1 MAAKSL
7 AMSFSFNTK
16 LSVVA
21 EDILEL
27 EVHIDNSNI
36 NKSKFYWYLAEHLLQ
51 RQNDIEVIASEGI
64 ISIRSKVI
72 PMDIEKIETDVSS
85 FEFSLISQIDHRLEI
100 PICYE
105 QTFSS
110 DLKEVSNQLNLST
123 HEIIEIHSSATYEV
137 KAIGFTPG
145 FSYLG
150 DLDEKISVPRLSKP
164 RLKTSVGSVA
174 IANDRTGIY
183 CLGGPGGW
191 PIIGA
196 TPMNLFN
203 PDDNDSVK
211 LIPGTKVTFKEISIE
226 EFRAIKSME

>member
-1 MAAKSL
+1 MAAKSS
-7 AMSFSFNTK
+7 AMSFNFNTEI
-16 LSVVA
+16 SVIA
-21 EDILEL
+21 EDMLEL
-27 EVHIDNSNI
+27 ELHDFHS
-36 NKSKFYWYLAEHLLQ
+36 NKSKFYWHLAEHLLQ
-51 RQNDIEVIASEGI
+51 SQNDIEVIASEEV

-72 PMDIEKIETDVSS
+72 PMDIKKIEATLSS
-85 FEFSLISQIDHRLEI
+85 FEFSLISQIDQKLEI

-105 QTFSS
+105 EVFAS
-110 DLKEVSNQLNLST
+110 DLKEISKQLNLPT
-123 HEIIEIHSSATYEV
+123 QEIIDIHSSAAYEV

-150 DLDEKISVPRLSKP
+150 DLDEKIAVPRLSKP
-164 RLKTSVGSVA
+164 RVKTKVGSVA

-203 PDDNDSVK
+203 PDEDGSVS
-211 LIPGTKVTFKEISIE
+211 LIPGTKVTFKKISME
-226 EFRAIKSME
+226 EFKIVQNRN

>member
-1 MAAKSL
+1 MAAKSS
-7 AMSFSFNTK
+7 AMSFNFNTEI
-16 LSVVA
+16 SVIA
-21 EDILEL
+21 EDMLEL
-27 EVHIDNSNI
+27 HLHDFHS
-36 NKSKFYWYLAEHLLQ
+36 NKSKFYWHLAEHLLQ
-51 RQNDIEVIASEGI
+51 SQNDIEVIASEEV

-72 PMDIEKIETDVSS
+72 PMDIKKIEATLSS
-85 FEFSLISQIDHRLEI
+85 FEFSLISQIDHKLEI

-105 QTFSS
+105 EVFAS
-110 DLKEVSNQLNLST
+110 DLKEISKQLNLT
-123 HEIIEIHSSATYEV
+123 TQEIIDIHSSAAYEV

-150 DLDEKISVPRLSKP
+150 DLDEKIAVPRLSKP
-164 RLKTSVGSVA
+164 RVKTMVGSVA

-203 PDDNDSVK
+203 PDDDGSVT
-211 LIPGTKVTFKEISIE
+211 LIPGTKVTFKKISME
-226 EFRAIKSME
+226 EFKIVESRN

>member
-1 MAAKSL
+1 
-7 AMSFSFNTK
+7 MSFNFNTK
-16 LSVVA
+16 ISVIA
-21 EDILEL
+21 EDMLEL
-27 EVHIDNSNI
+27 HLHDFHS
-36 NKSKFYWYLAEHLLQ
+36 NKSKFYWHLAEHLLQ
-51 RQNDIEVIASEGI
+51 SQNDIEVIASEEV

-72 PMDIEKIETDVSS
+72 PMDIKKIEATLSS
-85 FEFSLISQIDHRLEI
+85 FEFSLISQIDQKLEI

-105 QTFSS
+105 EVFAS
-110 DLKEVSNQLNLST
+110 DLKEISKQLNLT
-123 HEIIEIHSSATYEV
+123 TQEIIDIHSSAAYEV

-150 DLDEKISVPRLSKP
+150 DLDEKIAVPRLSKP
-164 RLKTSVGSVA
+164 RVKTKAGSVA

-203 PDDNDSVK
+203 PDNDGSVT
-211 LIPGTKVTFKEISIE
+211 LIPGTKVTFKKISME
-226 EFRAIKSME
+226 EFKIVQNRN

>member
-1 MAAKSL
+1 MVAKSS
-7 AMSFSFNTK
+7 AMSFNFNTEI
-16 LSVVA
+16 SVIA
-21 EDILEL
+21 EDMLEL
-27 EVHIDNSNI
+27 HLHDFHS
-36 NKSKFYWYLAEHLLQ
+36 NKSKFYWHLAEHLLQ
-51 RQNDIEVIASEGI
+51 SQNDIEVIASEEV

-72 PMDIEKIETDVSS
+72 PMDIKKIEATLSS
-85 FEFSLISQIDHRLEI
+85 FEFSLISQIDQKLEI

-105 QTFSS
+105 EVFAS
-110 DLKEVSNQLNLST
+110 DLKEISKQLNLPT
-123 HEIIEIHSSATYEV
+123 QEIIDIHSSAAYEV

-150 DLDEKISVPRLSKP
+150 DLDEKIAVPRLSKP
-164 RLKTSVGSVA
+164 RVKTKVGSVA

-203 PDDNDSVK
+203 PDDDGSVT
-211 LIPGTKVTFKEISIE
+211 LIPGTKVTFKKISME
-226 EFRAIKSME
+226 EFKIVQNRN

>member
-1 MAAKSL
+1 MAAKSSP
-7 AMSFSFNTK
+7 MSFNFSTK

-27 EVHIDNSNI
+27 ELHINNSNI

-51 RQNDIEVIASEGI
+51 SQNDIEVIASEEVV
-64 ISIRSKVI
+64 SIRSKTI
-72 PMDIEKIETDVSS
+72 PMDIKKIETDVSS
-85 FEFSLISQIDHRLEI
+85 FDFSLISQIDHRFEI
-100 PICYE
+100 PICYD
-105 QTFSS
+105 QALAS
-110 DLKEVSNQLNLST
+110 DLKKISEQLNLST
-123 HEIIEIHSSATYEV
+123 QEIIDIHSSDTYEV

-150 DLDEKISVPRLSKP
+150 DLNEKIAVPRLSKP

-196 TPMNLFN
+196 TPMDLFN
-203 PDDNDSVK
+203 PNNTGSVK
-211 LIPGTKVTFKEISIE
+211 LIPGTKVTFKKISME

>member
-1 MAAKSL
+1 
-7 AMSFSFNTK
+7 MSFNFNTEI
-16 LSVVA
+16 SVIA
-21 EDILEL
+21 EDMLEL
-27 EVHIDNSNI
+27 HLHDFHS
-36 NKSKFYWYLAEHLLQ
+36 NKSKFYWHLAEHLLQ
-51 RQNDIEVIASEGI
+51 SQNDIEVIASEEV

-72 PMDIEKIETDVSS
+72 PMDIKKIEAALSS
-85 FEFSLISQIDHRLEI
+85 FEFSLISKIDHKLEI

-105 QTFSS
+105 EVFAS
-110 DLKEVSNQLNLST
+110 DLKEISKQLNLT
-123 HEIIEIHSSATYEV
+123 AEEIIDIHSSAAYEV

-150 DLDEKISVPRLSKP
+150 DLDEKIAVPRLSKP
-164 RLKTSVGSVA
+164 RVKTKVGSVA

-203 PDDNDSVK
+203 PDDDGSVT
-211 LIPGTKVTFKEISIE
+211 LIPGTKVTFKKISME
-226 EFRAIKSME
+226 EFKIVESRN

>member
-7 AMSFSFNTK
+7 AMSFNFNTK
-16 LSVVA
+16 ISVIA
-21 EDILEL
+21 EDMLEL
-27 EVHIDNSNI
+27 RLHVSHI
-36 NKSKFYWYLAEHLLQ
+36 NKSKFYWHLAEHLLNS
-51 RQNDIEVIASEGI
+51 QNDIEVIASEEV

-72 PMDIEKIETDVSS
+72 PMDINKIESALSS
-85 FEFSLISQIDHRLEI
+85 FELSLISQIDHKLEI

-105 QTFSS
+105 EVFAS
-110 DLKEVSNQLNLST
+110 DLKEISKQLNLST
-123 HEIIEIHSSATYEV
+123 QEITDIHSSASYEV

-150 DLDEKISVPRLSKP
+150 DLDEKIAVPRLSKP
-164 RLKTSVGSVA
+164 RLSTAVGSVA

-196 TPMNLFN
+196 TPINLFN
-203 PDDNDSVK
+203 PDDTGSVT
-211 LIPGTKVTFKEISIE
+211 LIPGTKVTFKKISME
-226 EFRAIKSME
+226 EFIMMQSRN

>member
-1 MAAKSL
+1 MVAKSS
-7 AMSFSFNTK
+7 AMSFNFNTEI
-16 LSVVA
+16 SVIA
-21 EDILEL
+21 EDMLEL
-27 EVHIDNSNI
+27 HLHDFHS
-36 NKSKFYWYLAEHLLQ
+36 NKSKFYWHLAEHLLQ
-51 RQNDIEVIASEGI
+51 SQNDIEVIASEEV

-72 PMDIEKIETDVSS
+72 PMDIKKIEATLSS
-85 FEFSLISQIDHRLEI
+85 FEFSLISQIDQKLEI

-105 QTFSS
+105 EVFAS
-110 DLKEVSNQLNLST
+110 DLKEISKQLNLT
-123 HEIIEIHSSATYEV
+123 TQEIIDIHSSAAYEV

-150 DLDEKISVPRLSKP
+150 DLDEKIAVPRLSKP
-164 RLKTSVGSVA
+164 RVKTKVGSVA

-203 PDDNDSVK
+203 PDDDGSVT
-211 LIPGTKVTFKEISIE
+211 LIPGTKVTFKKISME
-226 EFRAIKSME
+226 EFKIVESRN

>member
-1 MAAKSL
+1 MAAKSS
-7 AMSFSFNTK
+7 AMSFNFNTEI
-16 LSVVA
+16 SVIA
-21 EDILEL
+21 EDMLEL
-27 EVHIDNSNI
+27 HLHDFHS
-36 NKSKFYWYLAEHLLQ
+36 NKSKFYWHLAEHLLQ
-51 RQNDIEVIASEGI
+51 SQNDIEVIASEEV

-72 PMDIEKIETDVSS
+72 PMDIKKIEATLSS
-85 FEFSLISQIDHRLEI
+85 FEFSLISKIDHKLEI

-105 QTFSS
+105 EVFAS
-110 DLKEVSNQLNLST
+110 DLKEISKQLNLT
-123 HEIIEIHSSATYEV
+123 TQEIIDIHSSTVYEV

-150 DLDEKISVPRLSKP
+150 DLDEKIAVPRLSKP
-164 RLKTSVGSVA
+164 RVKTKVGSVA

-203 PDDNDSVK
+203 PDDDGSVT
-211 LIPGTKVTFKEISIE
+211 LIPGTKVTFKKISME
-226 EFRAIKSME
+226 EFKIVESRN

>member
-1 MAAKSL
+1 MVAKSS
-7 AMSFSFNTK
+7 AMSFNFNTEI
-16 LSVVA
+16 SVIA
-21 EDILEL
+21 EDMLEL
-27 EVHIDNSNI
+27 HLHDFHS
-36 NKSKFYWYLAEHLLQ
+36 NKSKFYWHLAEHLLQ
-51 RQNDIEVIASEGI
+51 SQNDIEVIASEEV

-72 PMDIEKIETDVSS
+72 PMDIKKIEAALSS
-85 FEFSLISQIDHRLEI
+85 FEFSLISKIDQKLEI

-105 QTFSS
+105 EVFAS
-110 DLKEVSNQLNLST
+110 DLKEISKQLNLT
-123 HEIIEIHSSATYEV
+123 TQEIIDIHSSAAYEV

-150 DLDEKISVPRLSKP
+150 DLDEKIAVPRLSKP
-164 RLKTSVGSVA
+164 RVKTKVGSVA

-203 PDDNDSVK
+203 PDDDGSVT
-211 LIPGTKVTFKEISIE
+211 LIPGTKVTFKKISME
-226 EFRAIKSME
+226 EFKIVESRN

>member
-1 MAAKSL
+1 MAAKSS
-7 AMSFSFNTK
+7 AMSFNFNTEI
-16 LSVVA
+16 SVIA
-21 EDILEL
+21 EDMLEL
-27 EVHIDNSNI
+27 HLHDFHS
-36 NKSKFYWYLAEHLLQ
+36 NKSKFYWHLAEHLLQ
-51 RQNDIEVIASEGI
+51 SQNDIEVIASEEV

-72 PMDIEKIETDVSS
+72 PMDIKKIEAALSS
-85 FEFSLISQIDHRLEI
+85 FEFSLISKIDHKLEI

-105 QTFSS
+105 EVFAS
-110 DLKEVSNQLNLST
+110 DLKEISKQLNLT
-123 HEIIEIHSSATYEV
+123 AEEIIDIHSSAAYEV

-150 DLDEKISVPRLSKP
+150 DLDEKIAVPRLSKP
-164 RLKTSVGSVA
+164 RVKTKVGSVA

-203 PDDNDSVK
+203 PDDDGSVT
-211 LIPGTKVTFKEISIE
+211 LIPGTKVTFKKISME
-226 EFRAIKSME
+226 EFKIVESRN

>member
-1 MAAKSL
+1 MAAKSS
-7 AMSFSFNTK
+7 AMSFNFNTEI
-16 LSVVA
+16 SVIA
-21 EDILEL
+21 EDMLEL
-27 EVHIDNSNI
+27 ELHDFHS
-36 NKSKFYWYLAEHLLQ
+36 NKSKFYWHLAEHLLQ
-51 RQNDIEVIASEGI
+51 SQNDIEVIASEEV

-72 PMDIEKIETDVSS
+72 PMDIKKIEAALSS
-85 FEFSLISQIDHRLEI
+85 FEFSLISKIDQKLEI

-105 QTFSS
+105 EVFAS
-110 DLKEVSNQLNLST
+110 DLKEISKQLNLT
-123 HEIIEIHSSATYEV
+123 AEEIIDIHSSAAYEV

-150 DLDEKISVPRLSKP
+150 DLDEKIAVPRLSKP
-164 RLKTSVGSVA
+164 RVKTKVGSVA

-203 PDDNDSVK
+203 PDDDGSVT
-211 LIPGTKVTFKEISIE
+211 LIPGTKVTFKKISME
-226 EFRAIKSME
+226 EFKIVQSRN

>member
-1 MAAKSL
+1 MVAKSS
-7 AMSFSFNTK
+7 AMSFNFNTEI
-16 LSVVA
+16 SVIA
-21 EDILEL
+21 EDMLEL
-27 EVHIDNSNI
+27 HLHDFHS
-36 NKSKFYWYLAEHLLQ
+36 NKSKFYWHLAEHLLQ
-51 RQNDIEVIASEGI
+51 SQNDIEVIASEEV

-72 PMDIEKIETDVSS
+72 PMDIKKIEATLSS
-85 FEFSLISQIDHRLEI
+85 FEFSLISQIDQKLEI

-105 QTFSS
+105 EVFAS
-110 DLKEVSNQLNLST
+110 DLKEISKQLNLT
-123 HEIIEIHSSATYEV
+123 TQEIIDIHSSAAYEV

-150 DLDEKISVPRLSKP
+150 DLDEKIAVPRLSKP
-164 RLKTSVGSVA
+164 RVKTKVGSVA

-203 PDDNDSVK
+203 PDDDGSVT
-211 LIPGTKVTFKEISIE
+211 LIPGTKVTFKRISME
-226 EFRAIKSME
+226 EFKIVQSRN

>member
-1 MAAKSL
+1 MAAKSS
-7 AMSFSFNTK
+7 AMSFNFNTEI
-16 LSVVA
+16 SVIA
-21 EDILEL
+21 EDMLEL
-27 EVHIDNSNI
+27 ELHDSHSK
-36 NKSKFYWYLAEHLLQ
+36 KSKFYWHLAEHLLQ
-51 RQNDIEVIASEGI
+51 SQNDIEVIASEEL

-72 PMDIEKIETDVSS
+72 PMDIKKIEAALSS

>member
-1 MAAKSL
+1 MAAKSS
-7 AMSFSFNTK
+7 AMSFNFNTEI
-16 LSVVA
+16 SVIA
-21 EDILEL
+21 EDMLEL
-27 EVHIDNSNI
+27 ELHDFHSK
-36 NKSKFYWYLAEHLLQ
+36 KSKFYWHLAEHLLQ
-51 RQNDIEVIASEGI
+51 SQNDIEVIASEEL

-72 PMDIEKIETDVSS
+72 PMDIKKIEAALSS
-85 FEFSLISQIDHRLEI
+85 FEFSLISKIDHKLEI

-105 QTFSS
+105 EVFAS
-110 DLKEVSNQLNLST
+110 DLKEISKQLNLT
-123 HEIIEIHSSATYEV
+123 AEEIIDIHSSAAYEV

-150 DLDEKISVPRLSKP
+150 DLDEKIAVPRLSKP
-164 RLKTSVGSVA
+164 RVKTKVGSVA

-203 PDDNDSVK
+203 PDDDGSVT
-211 LIPGTKVTFKEISIE
+211 LIPGTKVTFKKISME
-226 EFRAIKSME
+226 EFKIVQSRN